1 MADMIAYYDEVGAV
15 ISDPVT
21 ILYAWKIIER
31 ENIHRDEENT
41 FASTNDK
48 KSKVYDYNRTVE
60 ELASQD
66 ISKRNIT
73 YSSTIQNKAT
83 IKGVPPARPAAKK
96 RPAIAH
102 SDDRE
107 SLAQTEEDKERS
119 SEKASPPQPEEQSS
133 QEKPCKP
140 SKREMKA
147 EEKTQTKQEHT
158 E

>member
-1 MADMIAYYDEVGAV
+1 MPEKLVEHLSLNMADLVAYFEEVGEA
-15 ISDPVT
+15 ISEPVR
-21 ILYAWKIIER
+21 ILYAWKMIER

-83 IKGVPPARPAAKK
+83 IKSAPPSRPAAKK
-96 RPAIAH
+96 RPAAAN
-102 SDDRE
+102 SDDR
-107 SLAQTEEDKERS
+107 
-119 SEKASPPQPEEQSS
+119 
-133 QEKPCKP
+133 
-140 SKREMKA
+140 
-147 EEKTQTKQEHT
+147 
-158 E
+158 

>member
-1 MADMIAYYDEVGAV
+1 V

-83 IKGVPPARPAAKK
+83 IKGAPPARPAAKK

-102 SDDRE
+102 SDDRQ
-107 SLAQTEEDKERS
+107 SLA
-119 SEKASPPQPEEQSS
+119 
-133 QEKPCKP
+133 
-140 SKREMKA
+140 
-147 EEKTQTKQEHT
+147 
-158 E
+158 